1 MDFSKISNTELC
13 ERMEKLVR
21 TERKITHLILLH
33 IVEFESRRLYA
44 EIGFDGMFSY
54 LTKGLGYSESAA
66 YRRLQSARVFKQVP
80 FIADKIED
88 GSLNLSQLTQVQKC
102 LKEEERKTGFL
113 PTSET
118 TENLISKIE
127 GKTTFETEKVLAIE
141 FDRPVQTHECLK
153 PQKDNSVRL
162 EVTLTKEQYEL
173 LEEVKNLSSH
183 SCPDG
188 SWAEVIS
195 FLAGRF
201 KKEKMG
207 KAIKPMTQSFTEAK
221 VRNVNSPRKGR
232 AYISIKTKRLLL
244 NKAHYHCEYV
254 DITTGITC
262 TSNFQLQVDHIHP
275 LALGGSNDTKNL
287 RILCRTHNLSE
298 AKRLELQRSGGL
310 SSITKKVHLP

>member
-44 EIGFDGMFSY
+44 ELGFDGMFSY

-80 FIADKIED
+80 SIADKIED
-88 GSLNLSQLTQVQKC
+88 GALNLSQLTQLQKC
-102 LKEEERKTGFL
+102 LREERKTGFL
-113 PTSET
+113 PTPEA
-118 TENLISKIE
+118 TESLISKIE

-141 FDRPVQTHECLK
+141 FDRPIQTHECLK
-153 PQKDNSVRL
+153 PQKDDSVRL
-162 EVTLTKEQYEL
+162 EITLTKEQYEL
-173 LEEVKNLSSH
+173 LEEVKSLTSH

-207 KAIKPMTQSFTEAK
+207 TAINPMTQSFTEAK
-221 VRNVNSPRKGR
+221 VRSVNSKKGR
-232 AYISIKTKRLLL
+232 AYISVKTKRLLL
-244 NKAHYHCEYV
+244 RNV
-254 DITTGITC
+254 
-262 TSNFQLQVDHIHP
+262 LQTPFGPGWI
-275 LALGGSNDTKNL
+275 
-287 RILCRTHNLSE
+287 
-298 AKRLELQRSGGL
+298 
-310 SSITKKVHLP
+310 